1 MTRCHDSLR
10 LAFTLVQGPSRKGLE
25 FFERLQDKAVLI
37 LGLRCHRLELLHVAV
52 PAMR

>member
-10 LAFTLVQGPSRKGLE
+10 LAFTLVQGPSRQGLE
-25 FFERLQDKAVLI
+25 FFEGLQYKAVLI
-37 LGLRCHRLELLHVAV
+37 LGLGCHRLELLHVAV

>member
-1 MTRCHDSLR
+1 MTRCLDPLR
-10 LAFTLVQGPSRKGLE
+10 LAFTLVQCPSRQGLE

-37 LGLRCHRLELLHVAV
+37 LGLGGHRLELLHVAV